1 MITLAIASTLLAIAT
16 GGLYAARDRLGL
28 VASAGLLYAAIL
40 LFVRFGFD
48 PPVPSSIATLYVLV
62 TTVAFAVYL
71 SSGDEA
77 TAAVSRAVRSV
88 VLDPDKRLVRGVL
101 GLTIPG
107 AVAWAVH
114 VALLPET
121 EPPPSV
127 RSAHP
132 APPMT
137 IALGAHGDPPRT
149 LDVLRAEN
157 PYRGAREADP
167 ARYDAAVA
175 RGRVVYV
182 QNCVFCHG
190 DTLSADGQFALAELP
205 RPASFVDP
213 GILPMFVDGFFFWR
227 IAKGGPGL
235 PADGTPWDSAM
246 PAWEATLSED
256 EMWSVLTFLSHES
269 GYEPRRRE
277 VYPGQEGKP

>member
-1 MITLAIASTLLAIAT
+1 MTLAIATALLALTAA
-16 GGLYAARDRLGL
+16 GLYLARDRLGL
-28 VASAGLLYAAIL
+28 VASAGLLYAAIVA
-40 LFVRFGFD
+40 FVRFGFD
-48 PPVPSSIATLYVLV
+48 PPAPASLALLYVAV

-71 SSGDEA
+71 SSSEEA
-77 TAAVSRAVRSV
+77 AAAVSGAVRSV
-88 VLDPDKRLVRGVL
+88 VVDADRQVARGIL
-101 GLTIPG
+101 GLVIPLSVAY
-107 AVAWAVH
+107 AVR
-114 VALLPET
+114 VALLPDT

-137 IALGAHGDPPRT
+137 IALAAHGDPPRT
-149 LDVLRAEN
+149 IDVLREEN

-167 ARYDAAVA
+167 PRYAAAVA
-175 RGRVVYV
+175 RGRVVYY

-190 DTLSADGQFALAELP
+190 DTLAADGEFAAALSP
-205 RPASFVDP
+205 RPASFVDV

-246 PAWEATLSED
+246 PAWEGTLSED
-256 EMWSVLTFLSHES
+256 EMWSVLTFLSDATGH
-269 GYEPRRRE
+269 EPRRRE
-277 VYPGQEGKP
+277 VFAGQEKP